1 MNEKTTFYPT
11 VPEIPQSYLI
21 YFHQRLR
28 EFSLELQEKKSDFNL
43 EDFYDFLWLSWA
55 KPDMEPYRNLIA
67 LTYNKVFDVRSRKCP
82 LQELLSLI
90 PDIENI
96 FKQLVLAEKE
106 KEKKKNS
113 FYISNHRQ
121 AICKPL
127 RDSIASLILE
137 NEASEVKEHFQDIP
151 FQEQQK
157 ILQNISYSSKSS
169 QALFLQFCSE
179 IFSNMDLITE
189 LLYKKHY
196 SENSGE

>member
-11 VPEIPQSYLI
+11 VPARPQSYLI
-21 YFHQRLR
+21 YFHQQLR

-43 EDFYDFLWLSWA
+43 EDFYDFLWVSWG
-55 KPDMEPYRNLIA
+55 KLDMEPYKTLVA
-67 LTYNKVFDVRSRKCP
+67 LTYTKVLDVRFGKCQ
-82 LQELLSLI
+82 LQELITLI
-90 PDIENI
+90 SDLENI
-96 FKQLVLAEKE
+96 FNQLVLDEKE
-106 KEKKKNS
+106 KEKNS

-127 RDSIASLILE
+127 QDSIASLILE
-137 NEASEVKEHFQDIP
+137 NQPSEVKEHFQNVP

-157 ILQNISYSSKSS
+157 ILENISYSIKSS

-196 SENSGE
+196 SENSEE